1 MKTMKHTG
9 KKALSVFLAV
19 LMVMTAW
26 VFVAP
31 TEAEA
36 SGDKN
41 ATQLYSDNIAILN
54 TLTKPAEATLP
65 TKNATFHFAGT
76 GDQSGHMTADNLA
89 KSNANI
95 VYTVDV
101 TQSVGAGV
109 QFSGVT
115 NSDQGGQGVR
125 VWFPET
131 VLMVDGKATPRMP
144 VILEVDSNGSEVRA
158 CSCAIVSGADG
169 LSFSSRDGST
179 HWRGDSKDDACFYY
193 LMWIGK
199 QGFSLTSDGTTS
211 SGTKYGVR
219 GGDWRFFAN
228 HLVFNSTM
236 DQYEWLRTIKPTWRF
251 YSDKSSTSYWT
262 GTTNKNIYVV
272 NVKGYND
279 LINEIFSGLEEV
291 KKTPQM
297 YTTASVQAYVNAI
310 KGVIN
315 ANPANYNIGGAGGT
329 GANNWNAAISNAKAT
344 YDSAVAN
351 AKKATYTLTFK
362 DIDGNVEYTRT
373 YDYGTTVNL
382 AELAASVSNTLKQG
396 NEQGHQTYTWGNLS
410 TSHVVT
416 DDVTISESPKAIDA
430 HTYGDYTQGATEHSR
445 TCSVC
450 GYVQTQAHIKGT
462 GYVTKAET
470 CTEDGVMTY
479 DCLTCGKKA
488 IATSVINNI
497 TGHDFNEIVIKEDG
511 ENGSHWRKCSRC
523 DAYGW
528 SGVENNCENHKW
540 DKNADNKVDPS
551 DAIETKASTCKE
563 AGYEKYTCKVCNATW
578 TKTLPLADH
587 KITATAKKD
596 VTNQCGGDGN
606 EAFWTCSVCKRVWK
620 DANLTDELTDTT
632 DADGD
637 SIPDA
642 LETKGPDHEFT
653 GAYVNVTNGANGT
666 HYRQCARF
674 TQCGKYGLMVD
685 GVAVEGATEAHK
697 FTSKTEASTCTKAGK
712 TTYTCSGCKH
722 TYTETLEL
730 AAHTMTTI
738 AAVAATCT
746 TGGNN
751 KYYKC
756 TACSQYF
763 KDENGTTKT
772 TVEAEKIAEL
782 KHTFIAGND
791 IADPTKDRLE
801 TAATCLAPAVYV
813 TTCDRCSVESPDSR
827 YSHGNPIAH
836 VYNGTKKSN
845 GDGTHSYACTNDC
858 NCGTYGV
865 GSTKDATENCVYSN
879 YSKIDA
885 TKHKLSCAC
894 GDYKEE
900 GHSYGSW
907 IADTTGVGTGKGT
920 MTRNCPLCGQTE
932 TTECSYTEIDRVNA
946 TCDDPGSVTYKCTD
960 KDCGH
965 TYTETLPALGHEWVE
980 NNETYLKS
988 AATCEANAVYY
999 KYCTKCQKSSQ
1010 TYTGETWTKKN
1021 SKLTHDWYEWVQS
1034 VDENGVAIHTRTCKH
1049 ASSASCTEKGT
1060 CSGGTAN
1067 CVDKKVCTVCKTA
1080 YGEVDSTNHKTVE
1093 TKAKVPATCQTE
1105 GKEAYRYCEACKT
1118 ALEKIVK
1125 IEKLDHKY
1133 GDWSKIAG
1141 EDKHTRSC
1149 TTCKIEDGTIA
1160 TETEDCTGGTAYCNK
1175 LARCKDCKEEYG
1187 ELDLAN
1193 HSTESNHL
1201 VGEKDATCQA
1211 PGYTGDF
1218 YYDCCDTLKEKGT
1231 ETAQLAHTYDIEVE
1245 GSRIPAT
1252 CIAKGEVT
1260 YKCSTCDEGVAA
1272 AATNK
1277 VELPI
1282 DAKNHASKETTT
1294 IDYKAATC
1302 KDDGY
1307 TGDKYYTCCYDETK
1321 TAEENKKALAER
1333 GSVIKADGNSHTD
1346 LKAFDAVLATCQS
1359 AGNKA
1364 YSYCSTCNTY
1374 LINGEKVTQDQTR
1387 EDKIPHKFT
1396 TYETNHNGTHTAT
1409 CDTCDP
1415 AVATPVTDTKKCSG
1429 GTAYCTDLAEC
1440 SVCKGT
1446 YGKVDATNHKSLINV
1461 AKLDSTCQKEG
1472 YEAYQYCEACNKNI
1486 TEMKI
1491 ISKKAHKFGEW
1502 TPVDGKDEHTR
1513 SCTTCVDTD
1522 ELDIA
1527 TETEACK
1534 GGTATCKNK
1543 AKCSVCDQEYGAI
1556 NPNNHISDE
1565 IVTEA
1570 RVEATCQQD
1579 GWTGREYYKCCYVA
1593 GADNT
1598 AALKNPGTTLPKVAH
1613 KYVEVKGTR
1622 VPATCLT
1629 KGSVTYKCS
1638 TCDEKV
1644 APVATKKE
1652 ELKIDKNNHASEEI
1666 LTFNAAEA
1674 TCSTDGYSGDK
1685 YHACCYESNK
1695 TTSLIQKGYK
1705 IPATGDHKLINP
1717 VPEYLVEYTKT
1728 DGVITGY
1735 TKKADTLS
1743 YEEKIAFR
1751 DEDDN
1756 KWYHVQICEDC
1767 GKIVKGACF
1776 TYEHTSTC
1784 TTTDSCE
1791 ICGGLCSLVNPKNH
1805 AGKLILI
1812 PAVPATGSTP
1822 GTIAHYKCE
1831 CGKLFFDEAR
1841 QNQVEDLKD
1850 LEIEVTIEHEIN
1862 EEIPAIPNGDGTH
1875 SYTCG
1880 HCGEPIVEDCSGGT
1894 ATCQSKAECSICGQQ
1909 YGEIDAKN
1917 HITDEVVIVGKK
1929 DATCSDSGYTGDAYY
1944 KCCYVEGADNNSKAL
1959 KAEGKVIPND
1969 PSLHVMKLRDNLDGT
1984 HTEYCEGCGTYELA
1998 PVAHIWVAGNVPETA
2013 SCTEGYDL
2021 GYTCICGATKT
2032 EHVDA
2037 KGHDYAETVK
2047 ENPADCTTEGEK
2059 IITKT
2064 CKVCGATET
2073 VTETIAALGHDK
2085 RTIKGVPATCSTN
2098 GSTDYIYCNRCD
2110 TVLQDTTVIPATGCE
2125 DKNNDG
2131 FCDSCGDYLRINE
2144 DGTNCNCICHKKNVF
2159 MKLLYKFLNFFWKL
2173 FKIEKTCGCG
2183 AVQHW

>member
-76 GDQSGHMTADNLA
+76 GDQSSHMTADNLA

-109 QFSGVT
+109 QFTGVT

-131 VLMVDGKATPRMP
+131 VLMVDGKATPKMP

-158 CSCAIVSGADG
+158 CSCTIVSDAKG

-193 LMWIGK
+193 LMWIGGK
-199 QGFSLTSDGTTS
+199 GFTLTSDGTTNS
-211 SGTKYGVR
+211 SIKYGVK

-279 LINEIFSGLEEV
+279 LIKEIFIGLEEV

-310 KGVIN
+310 KGIID
-315 ANPANYNIGGAGGT
+315 ANPANYNIGGSGGT
-329 GANNWNAAISNAKAT
+329 GANNWNTAITKAKAT

-351 AKKATYTLTFK
+351 AEKATYTLTFK
-362 DIDGNVEYTRT
+362 DTNGNVKHTQT
-373 YDYGTTVNL
+373 SPYGTAVNCTSIATGL
-382 AELAASVSNTLKQG
+382 GNTIKQY
-396 NEQGHQTYTWGNLS
+396 NEQYHQTYKWDLS
-410 TSHVVT
+410 NAPSSIT
-416 DDVTISESPKAIDA
+416 DDVTISESPSGTVA
-430 HTYGDYTQGATEHSR
+430 HTYGDYTQGATDHTR

-450 GYVQTQAHIKGT
+450 KYVQTQAHIKGT

-479 DCLTCGKKA
+479 DCSTCGKKA
-488 IATSVINNI
+488 IETSVINNI
-497 TGHDFNEIVIKEDG
+497 TGHDFSGTPVENVTG
-511 ENGSHWRKCSRC
+511 ENGNHWKKCLRC

-528 SGVENNCENHKW
+528 AGVEDACEKHNW
-540 DKNADNKVDPS
+540 DKNSDGQVNAS
-551 DAIETKASTCKE
+551 DADTKASTCEE

-578 TKTLPLADH
+578 TKTLDLAAH
-587 KITATAKKD
+587 KTIATAAKD
-596 VTNQCGGDGN
+596 VTNVCGGDGN
-606 EAFWTCSVCKRVWK
+606 AAFWSCSVCNRVWK
-620 DANLTDELTDTT
+620 DAALTDELTDTT
-632 DADGD
+632 DADNDG
-637 SIPDA
+637 IPDA
-642 LETKGPDHEFT
+642 LETKGPDHSFT
-653 GAYVNVTNGANGT
+653 GAYVSASGGKDGT
-666 HYRQCARF
+666 HYRQCERF
-674 TQCGKYGLMVD
+674 TQCKTYGPEEKHTWGDPAVTDATCLKTGKKVYTCTSGCGQTYEEVIEK
-685 GVAVEGATEAHK
+685 AAHQM
-697 FTSKTEASTCTKAGK
+697 TKTEAVAPKCGIPGNNEYYYCSTCGRYYKDANGTTVTTVEDEKIAALEHKWTAHHDYDTLK
-712 TTYTCSGCKH
+712 TAADCMNPAVYNNHCDYCKTQLFGSEH
-722 TYTETLEL
+722 TY
-730 AAHTMTTI
+730 
-738 AAVAATCT
+738 
-746 TGGNN
+746 GNPDKDN
-751 KYYKC
+751 GHKFNGDIVDLKNGKHAYKC
-756 TACSQYF
+756 TVEGCTEYGNETTCNYEIT
-763 KDENGTTKT
+763 KDVASTCKTAGYTTYVCKDCGYGYSNTKALDPNNHKGEGTKT
-772 TVEAEKIAEL
+772 VGALDAKCHTNGYTGDTHCLGCDAQLEKGETIE
-782 KHTFIAGND
+782 
-791 IADPTKDRLE
+791 ADPKVHPHEDMKVYE
-801 TAATCLAPAVYV
+801 AQASTCQTEGWKEYKY
-813 TTCDRCSVESPDSR
+813 CS
-827 YSHGNPIAH
+827 A
-836 VYNGTKKSN
+836 
-845 GDGTHSYACTNDC
+845 
-858 NCGTYGV
+858 CGTYEIKKVTVPVKAHSFKKYTTNNNG
-865 GSTKDATENCVYSN
+865 THTAICDTCDATVATPATNTENCS
-879 YSKIDA
+879 
-885 TKHKLSCAC
+885 
-894 GDYKEE
+894 G
-900 GHSYGSW
+900 
-907 IADTTGVGTGKGT
+907 GV
-920 MTRNCPLCGQTE
+920 
-932 TTECSYTEIDRVNA
+932 A
-946 TCDDPGSVTYKCTD
+946 TC
-960 KDCGH
+960 
-965 TYTETLPALGHEWVE
+965 
-980 NNETYLKS
+980 
-988 AATCEANAVYY
+988 
-999 KYCTKCQKSSQ
+999 
-1010 TYTGETWTKKN
+1010 
-1021 SKLTHDWYEWVQS
+1021 
-1034 VDENGVAIHTRTCKH
+1034 VDQ
-1049 ASSASCTEKGT
+1049 
-1060 CSGGTAN
+1060 
-1067 CVDKKVCTVCKTA
+1067 KVCTVCKTA
-1080 YGEVDSTNHKTVE
+1080 YGEVDSANHKKVV

-1118 ALEKIVK
+1118 ALEEIVK
-1125 IEKLDHKY
+1125 IEKLDHNY
-1133 GDWSKIAG
+1133 GDWSKIEG
-1141 EDKHTRSC
+1141 VDKHTRSC
-1149 TTCKIEDGTIA
+1149 KTCDAAVADVA
-1160 TETEDCTGGTAYCNK
+1160 TQTADCYGGTANCVDK
-1175 LARCKDCKEEYG
+1175 AKCTACKAEYG
-1187 ELDLAN
+1187 TTNPAVHKTTAN
-1193 HSTESNHL
+1193 TL
-1201 VGEKDATCQA
+1201 KDAVAATCQNE
-1211 PGYTGDF
+1211 GFSGNYH
-1218 YYDCCDTLKEKGT
+1218 YDCCDVIKEAGKAT
-1231 ETAQLAHTYDIEVE
+1231 PKLDHSFKIEV
-1245 GSRIPAT
+1245 SRNPAT
-1252 CIAKGEVT
+1252 CIATGSVT
-1260 YKCSTCDEGVAA
+1260 YKCSTCVETDEVKAE
-1272 AATNK
+1272 TK
-1277 VELPI
+1277 TETLPI
-1282 DAKNHASKETTT
+1282 DPKNHANKETTT
-1294 IDYKAATC
+1294 VDYKAATC

-1333 GSVIKADGNSHTD
+1333 GSVIKADGDNHAD
-1346 LKAFDAVLATCQS
+1346 LENVAAVPATCQK

-1364 YSYCSTCNTY
+1364 YSHCLTCDTY
-1374 LINGEKVTQDQTR
+1374 LINGERVTQDQTR
-1387 EDKIPHKFT
+1387 EAKIAHSFKN
-1396 TYETNHNGTHTAT
+1396 YVTNGNGTHTAT
-1409 CDTCDP
+1409 CDTCD
-1415 AVATPVTDTKKCSG
+1415 ADVATPVTDTENCSG
-1429 GTAYCTDLAEC
+1429 GTANCTDLAEC

-1446 YGKVDATNHKSLINV
+1446 YGKVDATTHKTVENF
-1461 AKLDSTCQKEG
+1461 AKVDSTCQTEG

-1486 TEMKI
+1486 TEKKI

-1502 TPVDGKDEHTR
+1502 TPVDDEDKHTR
-1513 SCTTCVDTD
+1513 SCTSCKA
-1522 ELDIA
+1522 ELGEIA

-1534 GGTATCKNK
+1534 GGTATCKSK
-1543 AKCSVCDQEYGAI
+1543 AKCSVCGDEYGAI

-1598 AALKNPGTTLPKVAH
+1598 AALKNPGTKLPKVAH
-1613 KYVEVKGTR
+1613 KYVEVSR
-1622 VPATCLT
+1622 EPATCLA
-1629 KGSVTYKCS
+1629 KGSVSYECS
-1638 TCDEKV
+1638 TCDEEV
-1644 APVATKKE
+1644 APVATKVE
-1652 ELKIDKNNHASEEI
+1652 ELKVDKNNHESEDI
-1666 LTFNAAEA
+1666 KVVDPVKA
-1674 TCSTDGYSGDK
+1674 TCSKDGYSGDK
-1685 YHACCYESNK
+1685 YHACCYNINK

-1717 VPEYLVEYTKT
+1717 VPEYLVEYTET

-1735 TKKADTLS
+1735 TEKTVTLS

-1751 DEDDN
+1751 HADN

-1784 TTTDSCE
+1784 TTTDICE
-1791 ICGGLCSLVNPKNH
+1791 ICEGLCSLVNPKNH

-1831 CGKLFFDEAR
+1831 ACDKLFFDEAG
-1841 QNQVEDLKD
+1841 QKQVEDLKD

-1944 KCCYVEGADNNSKAL
+1944 KCCYVEGAVDNLKAL
-1959 KAEGKVIPND
+1959 KAKGKEIPND

-1984 HTEYCEGCGTYELA
+1984 HTEYCEGCGTYELPA
-1998 PVAHIWVAGNVPETA
+1998 VAHIWVAGNVPETA

-2047 ENPADCTTEGEK
+2047 ENPADCTTEGKK